1 MGGLKQTDPDE
12 AVEGAIEKQER
23 EREKAAYERGRAR
36 HQSNQKRPDKPGGP
50 SEDGYGDMTEREKAA
65 YKKGHGGG

>member
-36 HQSNQKRPDKPGGP
+36 HEGNKRTPDKPGGP
-50 SEDGYGDMTEREKAA
+50 SDDGYGQMTEREKAA
-65 YKKGHGGG
+65 YKKGHRGG